1 MSLLH
6 LAYVIARRRLMANW
20 QLELVMLLGILL
32 AVALLS
38 SSVVFSDLL
47 AEAALRRNLQEATPE
62 QANIWVRTF
71 NDLDDPAVQGRA
83 AKYGTSVELVEGRI
97 HPLLEEWISGYNQ
110 LYETATFYYAGHPQ
124 LELADELRP
133 RGKIQY
139 MTGLTQPGKTELLS
153 GRWPGGG
160 SGQGPVEVA
169 LDQTGAELLQLGV
182 GDGLTVL
189 PATGDKTP
197 KTLDVVI
204 VGVFE
209 RTDPNDEFWHG
220 FEKDFSYQDDRWT
233 IVPLFTSEDALVQRV
248 GRVFAGMHTNTTW
261 VFGLDR
267 SAVQAGEVDE
277 IHRALRRV
285 RAEVVTRLDNGSISI
300 KLDRVLRAYS
310 EQLTLARIPLLL
322 MVLLVTGILAYYLAL
337 VAGLVVRS
345 RGTEIAMLRSRGST
359 PFQIGMLVLVEGIL
373 LAIPAVVLGTL
384 ASPLV
389 AKTLGGWFFPVEAD
403 LGFGVSWWAFLLG
416 IGGALLAVGVLTV
429 STLMAARR
437 GIVEHHQGGA
447 RPATAP
453 FLHRY
458 YLDILLLVL
467 IGVMWWQIQ
476 NRGSFLVAPT
486 GSREL
491 TIDFSLLLG
500 PILGLLA
507 LGLLALRFF
516 PLLVALLARLMEPV
530 GPAWLVQGLR
540 RVSRDPI
547 VPGSLVVLLMLAT
560 SLGVIG
566 SAFSSTLDRSQRERA
581 MYEAGADLWLQHN
594 GNIVPKVSQ
603 PGLTSELESG
613 GLVAAAAEGRRVN
626 ARPLTEGFST
636 TRIAALAVD
645 TNNFDRVGW
654 YRPDFS
660 GTGSLGELMASIVPA
675 DPRFQTDGIPLPAD
689 ATALAVWAHPDRP
702 ESRLSLQAR
711 LRDST
716 GTYFDVPLGD
726 LQEQGWQRLT
736 APIQLP
742 EPTSAQRRLGY
753 SDRSD
758 LEPPITLLSL
768 QVNRR
773 GSSGEPGAVFFDE
786 IFAVTPGGERP
797 VSARGSTSSPRAGGG
812 SPRAGF
818 GNAPGPG
825 APGSWHVVEDFIRPG
840 LKSVDLSESVTR
852 EKGRESTRFSWAPG
866 GTGLQGIR
874 HGEPEEPLPALVSP
888 ALLEVA
894 EVKVGDT
901 LAVGISTFAVP
912 IEIVAVADFF
922 PTLDPREQP
931 FIVTDL
937 TAFIHYA
944 NRHNQRVVGGPNEL
958 WASLPPGQEDFSPDA
973 IEEVL
978 AQRGLRVQEQRL
990 SAEMVEQRVNQPLTN
1005 ASWGGLLVLMFLALV
1020 LASASGIALFSY
1032 LDTRERQTEFAL
1044 LRTMGAS
1051 RQQVNGVVWFS
1062 LSLVVVCGIGLG
1074 TWAGQQIGASILPIL
1089 EIGEG
1094 GTRVTPPMVLQTNWG
1109 TLAVAYLVLASVTVA
1124 TVLWLAWFTG
1134 RMEVQRVLRAGEAVK

>member
-6 LAYVIARRRLMANW
+6 LAYVIARRRLLANW

-47 AEAALRRNLQEATPE
+47 AEAALRRALNEATPE

-83 AKYGTSVELVEGRI
+83 SKYRTSVELVEQRI
-97 HPLLEEWISGYNQ
+97 NPQLDDWTAGYNQ
-110 LYETATFYYAGHPQ
+110 LYETSTFFFAGHPH
-124 LELADELRP
+124 LELDDQIRP
-133 RGKIQY
+133 RGKIQH
-139 MTGLTQPGKTELLS
+139 MTGITQPGRAELLR
-153 GRWPGGG
+153 GRWPGASPG
-160 SGQGPVEVA
+160 SGPVEVA
-169 LDQTGAELLQLGV
+169 LDQTGAELLELDT
-182 GDGLTVL
+182 GDVMTVL
-189 PATGDKTP
+189 PATGDKSP

-204 VGVFE
+204 VGVFD
-209 RTDPNDEFWHG
+209 RTDPADAFWYG
-220 FEKDFSYQDDRWT
+220 FDRDFSYQDDRWT
-233 IVPLFTSEDALVQRV
+233 IVPLFTSEEALLQRV
-248 GRVFAGMHTNTTW
+248 GQVFAGMHTNTTW

-267 SAVQAGEVDE
+267 PAVQAGEVDD
-277 IHRALRRV
+277 IHAALRQV
-285 RAEVVTRLDNGSISI
+285 RAEVITRLDNGSIAV
-300 KLDRVLRAYS
+300 KLDRVLWEYS

-359 PFQIGMLVLVEGIL
+359 PFQIGMLVLVEGLL

-384 ASPLV
+384 SSPLV

-403 LGFGVSWWAFLLG
+403 LGFGVSWRAILLG

-429 STLMAARR
+429 STLIAARR
-437 GIVEHHQGGA
+437 GIVEHRQGGA
-447 RPATAP
+447 RPSTAP
-453 FLHRY
+453 ALHRY
-458 YLDILLLVL
+458 YLDILLLAL
-467 IGVMWWQIQ
+467 IGIMWWQIQ
-476 NRGSFLVAPT
+476 NRGSFLVTPT

-507 LGLLALRFF
+507 LGLLVLRFF
-516 PLLVALLARLMEPV
+516 PLLVALLARLTEPV

-594 GNIVPKVSQ
+594 GNVVPKADL
-603 PGLTSELESG
+603 GLAAQLEDT
-613 GLVAAAAEGRRVN
+613 GLAAAVSESRRVN

-636 TRIAALAVD
+636 TRVEALAVD
-645 TNNFDRVGW
+645 ADTFHRVAW
-654 YRPDFS
+654 QRPDFFPANDSLQELLTAIS
-660 GTGSLGELMASIVPA
+660 GNET
-675 DPRFQTDGIPLPAD
+675 RFQTDGLPLPSD

-702 ESRLSLQAR
+702 ESRLSLRAR
-711 LRDST
+711 LKDGA
-716 GTYFDVPLGD
+716 GTYFDIVLGE
-726 LQEQGWQRLT
+726 LQEEGWQRLE

-742 EPTSAQRRLGY
+742 EPTSSQRRLGY
-753 SDRSD
+753 GSRAA
-758 LEPPITLLSL
+758 LQPPVTLMSL
-768 QVNRR
+768 QLNRR

-786 IFAVTPGGERP
+786 ILAVTPAGERP
-797 VSARGSTSSPRAGGG
+797 VSGADPAGG
-812 SPRAGF
+812 
-818 GNAPGPG
+818 
-825 APGSWHVVEDFIRPG
+825 WHVVEDFIRPG
-840 LKSVDLSESVTR
+840 LTSVDFSQSVTR
-852 EKGRESTRFSWAPG
+852 QSGRQSVRFSWAPG

-874 HGEPEEPLPALVSP
+874 HGQPEEPLPALVSP
-888 ALLEVA
+888 ALLELT
-894 EVKVGDT
+894 EVEVGDT

-912 IEIVAVADFF
+912 VRIAAVADFF

-937 TAFIHYA
+937 AAFIHYA
-944 NRHNQRVVGGPNEL
+944 NRHNQRVVGGANEL
-958 WASLPPGQEDFSPDA
+958 WISLPPGQDDSAAAVSD
-973 IEEVL
+973 IEEAL
-978 AQRGLRVQEQRL
+978 AQRGLRVQERRL
-990 SAEMVEQRVNQPLTN
+990 SAEMVEERVNQPLTN

-1020 LASASGIALFSY
+1020 LASASGITLFSY

-1044 LRTMGAS
+1044 LRTMGSS
-1051 RQQVNGVVWFS
+1051 RGQVNGVVWFS
-1062 LSLVVVCGIGLG
+1062 LALVVVCGIGLG

-1094 GTRVTPPMVLQTNWG
+1094 GARVTPPMVLQTNWA

-1134 RMEVQRVLRAGEAVK
+1134 RMEVQRVLRAGEAIK